1 MWRWKTS
8 LIFTDFFEKSFSVS
22 DFLSMNCLRLGE
34 TNDLDLISCILYFWA
49 LSLLTF
55 IVLLFSSIGKV
66 DRTCLSLKQAGAIV
80 SGKREMVW
88 HNFHIHN
95 NYYFEAIILCLYLQF
110 CKRLSNFSHFWF
122 CRGVVYVNYSNLHW
136 LQYSLNDEEEEKNDG
151 KKILH
156 IILAHQSSFFSFLC
170 W

>member
-1 MWRWKTS
+1 MDCTSVDHSFCGNTGHKILPLHFQVTKKVCEDEKHHWFS
-8 LIFTDFFEKSFSVS
+8 LIFLRNHLVFLF
-22 DFLSMNCLRLGE
+22 FLSMNCHRLGE
-34 TNDLDLISCILYFWA
+34 TNHLELISCILYFWA

-95 NYYFEAIILCLYLQF
+95 NYYFEAIILWEITTLSRGRKNIWRKDRSIPDICLFGTLSHYLG
-110 CKRLSNFSHFWF
+110 L
-122 CRGVVYVNYSNLHW
+122 
-136 LQYSLNDEEEEKNDG
+136 
-151 KKILH
+151 
-156 IILAHQSSFFSFLC
+156 
-170 W
+170 